1 MVATVTNVGDSN
13 PGSSPD
19 RREGTLVV
27 VDDPASNTTISFDVE
42 SDPCPSASWLLNG
55 ETEVVTTAG
64 VYKVISPCN
73 DSASRSPYRFSVI
86 VSNLTVGVNI
96 GGYVATFS
104 NLAGS
109 FTSSQI
115 FITPTGESCTIIVY
129 QKVYCIA
136 EYLHCIINNIF
147 ISLCLTHDD
156 SYIHSCRDV

>member
-1 MVATVTNVGDSN
+1 MVATVTDIGDSN
-13 PGSSPD
+13 LGSSPD

-27 VDDPASNTTISFDVE
+27 VEDPASNTTISFDVE
-42 SDPCPSASWLLNG
+42 ADPCPSASWLLNG

-64 VYKVISPCN
+64 VYEVVSPCN

-109 FTSSQI
+109 TTSSQI

-129 QKVYCIA
+129 QKGYCLHVYT
-136 EYLHCIINNIF
+136 YM
-147 ISLCLTHDD
+147 
-156 SYIHSCRDV
+156 